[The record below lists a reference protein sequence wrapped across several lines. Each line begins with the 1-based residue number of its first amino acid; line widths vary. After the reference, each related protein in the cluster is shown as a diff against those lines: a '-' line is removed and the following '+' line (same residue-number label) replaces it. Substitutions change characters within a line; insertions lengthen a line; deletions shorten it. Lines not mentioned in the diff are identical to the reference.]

1 MRFRRRGRSDQSGRR
16 GEGRGG
22 KERKTLA
29 SADGKAR
36 IGGAEKSGREWGGAR
51 GRSSGETLN
60 RVLEGRR
67 KKKKEGE
74 GVVEAGR
81 DLSEK

>member
-1 MRFRRRGRSDQSGRR
+1 M
-16 GEGRGG
+16 GG
-22 KERKTLA
+22 A
-29 SADGKAR
+29 
-36 IGGAEKSGREWGGAR
+36 GGAEAPAK
-51 GRSSGETLN
+51 TLN

-67 KKKKEGE
+67 KKKKKEGD